1 MMHDRFSSLKHID
14 SAMLPVLAPWNIT
27 QTHITRH
34 CERCI
39 TDADT
44 RAAPVLSWASC
55 SRHCLMRQRTVLE
68 TDKCWWD
75 AFPEIDRTRGLTV
88 AETRTPTSD
97 SWRCVNDVLGGPGRN
112 RTTDTRIFKLQVS
125 DVRTA
130 QGFAALYD
138 PNRRMEPIGFRSVRS
153 DFAGFD
159 IG

>member
-1 MMHDRFSSLKHID
+1 M
-14 SAMLPVLAPWNIT
+14 
-27 QTHITRH
+27 
-34 CERCI
+34 
-39 TDADT
+39 
-44 RAAPVLSWASC
+44 
-55 SRHCLMRQRTVLE
+55 
-68 TDKCWWD
+68 DKCWWD
-75 AFPEIDRTRGLTV
+75 AYLEIDRTQGLTV

-138 PNRRMEPIGFRSVRS
+138 PNRRMEPIGFRSVGS